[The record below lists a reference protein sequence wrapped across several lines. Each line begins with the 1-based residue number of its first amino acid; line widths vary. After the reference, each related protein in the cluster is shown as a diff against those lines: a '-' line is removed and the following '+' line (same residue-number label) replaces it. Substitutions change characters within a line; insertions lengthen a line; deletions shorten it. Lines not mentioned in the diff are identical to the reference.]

1 MASILHW
8 ASAFAVMRRIIR
20 SRDGRPYRRRPLR
33 TPLPVRRALVWQQD
47 RWPVQL
53 IPSTLWL
60 GPASNPSARA
70 CDHVQRWSQS
80 LTSNY
85 RYAYKSAQVWHGG
98 PWTKLLRRARKSP
111 FGVAPGL
118 PQGVLQLPGGSGAT
132 GTADLEPTG
141 TYGRPAICGT
151 REPQCLF
158 HRCRRCGN
166 FAMFAALRLREQC
179 SIQKFV
185 AAVIPTAGVWG
196 RGLGTTATK
205 S

>member
-60 GPASNPSARA
+60 GLASNPSARA

-85 RYAYKSAQVWHGG
+85 RYVYKSAQVWHGG
-98 PWTKLLRRARKSP
+98 AWTKLLRHASIRRGA
-111 FGVAPGL
+111 GL
-118 PQGVLQLPGGSGAT
+118 TAGGSSVAWR
-132 GTADLEPTG
+132 LRRHRH
-141 TYGRPAICGT
+141 GRP
-151 REPQCLF
+151 
-158 HRCRRCGN
+158 
-166 FAMFAALRLREQC
+166 
-179 SIQKFV
+179 
-185 AAVIPTAGVWG
+185 
-196 RGLGTTATK
+196 
-205 S
+205 